1 MRQCMTFTLMIIL
14 TFAALGCERGDL
26 REIEGGDHPPTAPS
40 DTVVDGPSGPGQT
53 GNSQQVALL
62 LAGHWQGDLLTE
74 FIDDFGVTHQN
85 TCTTDLRMSLS
96 ADGASGGK
104 GKETDYI
111 DGKQVFMKSFD
122 WHVDAE
128 GRLHLLFADRHMTS
142 VTLAVDATRLVCRLM
157 SSDTMETDDLSLH
170 RVGE

>member
-1 MRQCMTFTLMIIL
+1 MM
-14 TFAALGCERGDL
+14 
-26 REIEGGDHPPTAPS
+26 
-40 DTVVDGPSGPGQT
+40 
-53 GNSQQVALL
+53 
-62 LAGHWQGDLLTE
+62 
-74 FIDDFGVTHQN
+74 
-85 TCTTDLRMSLS
+85 
-96 ADGASGGK
+96 
-104 GKETDYI
+104 
-111 DGKQVFMKSFD
+111 SFD